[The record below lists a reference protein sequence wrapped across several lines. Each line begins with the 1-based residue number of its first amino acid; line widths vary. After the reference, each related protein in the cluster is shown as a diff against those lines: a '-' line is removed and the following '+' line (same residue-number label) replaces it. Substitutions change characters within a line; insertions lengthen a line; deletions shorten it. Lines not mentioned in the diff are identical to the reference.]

1 MSIITL
7 KNINKAYGEKR
18 LFDNFNLAIEPGEFL
33 AVMGP
38 SGCGKSTLLNI
49 VGLLEGFE
57 SGELIIDGDSNIT
70 PNSKQALKILRYKIS
85 YLFQNFAL
93 IEDESVEDNINLAL
107 KYINI
112 RKSEKQS
119 ILKNA
124 MYFVGMENSEKKKTY
139 ELSGGEQQRISIA
152 RGIVKPCKIILA
164 DEPTGSLDTYNRD
177 IVLKLLKKLNQ
188 EGKTI
193 IIATHDENV
202 SGYCNRRIHLQ

>member
-124 MYFVGMENSEKKKTY
+124 LYFVGMENSEKKKIY

-177 IVLKLLKKLNQ
+177 IVLKLLKINQ